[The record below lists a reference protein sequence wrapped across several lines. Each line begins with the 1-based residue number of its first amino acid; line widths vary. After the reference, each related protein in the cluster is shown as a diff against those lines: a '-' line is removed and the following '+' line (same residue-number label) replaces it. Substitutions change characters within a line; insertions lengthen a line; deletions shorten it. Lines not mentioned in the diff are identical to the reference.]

1 MIMLRDGLGKV
12 MLFDGKQQAIWLTA
26 YRLRVLLNNRRK
38 ARMKRISTPTL
49 SNIALAISIFAL
61 IVSLINTAIK
71 LGFL

>member
-1 MIMLRDGLGKV
+1 MNK
-12 MLFDGKQQAIWLTA
+12 TE
-26 YRLRVLLNNRRK
+26 RK

-61 IVSLINTAIK
+61 IVSLINAAIK